1 MSASSL
7 PPSRETGRLG
17 SYVIRNRQVLI
28 RSAQQVLATQGKD
41 ASTKELAADAGMSVG
56 SIYQHFGS
64 KEGLIQAAI
73 AEALDEWNRW
83 IEELIIGVDDPLERL
98 IIPMRMIL
106 RLPSTHPEFA
116 ALFSNCSATIT
127 EMIVEF
133 TPSEPLRAVS
143 ALVESGDLA
152 IDDIGPRTQTVLSS
166 VAMLALIRF
175 RSGGGEH
182 DDTHADRS
190 VGFILEML
198 GLSPT
203 AATQLVNRPLP
214 VHRDG

>member
-1 MSASSL
+1 MSASTP

-17 SYVIRNRQVLI
+17 SYVIRNRQLLI
-28 RSAQQVLATQGKD
+28 RSAQQVLATQGRD
-41 ASTKELAADAGMSVG
+41 ASTKELASAAGMSVG

-64 KEGLIQAAI
+64 KEGLVQAAI

-83 IEELIIGVDDPLERL
+83 VEELITGVDDPLERL

-106 RLPSTHPEFA
+106 RLASTHPEFA

-133 TPSEPLRAVS
+133 TPSEPFRAVS
-143 ALVESGDLA
+143 VLVESGDLT

-175 RSGGGEH
+175 RSGEG
-182 DDTHADRS
+182 DDAHADRS
-190 VGFILEML
+190 IGFILEML
-198 GLSPT
+198 GLSP
-203 AATQLVNRPLP
+203 AEATQLVNRPLP
-214 VHRDG
+214 VHVSA